1 MYEHNYEMLNCE
13 TTSFYFTTFYCEGC
27 LDIQYRKKAINK
39 IVVEVT
45 GSECI

>member
-13 TTSFYFTTFYCEGC
+13 TTSFYCTCEEC